1 MPQDFLRSAG
11 MTGFNSNNH
20 ENYHYIERR
29 IFDELQGPNIKQES
43 LYLFLSASRPA
54 PLESMDHLPSRTPKQ
69 QQSVSIQIKLRET
82 AEILCICKNFQTL
95 GFNLPIS
102 VYRKNRSTRFE
113 TIILLPHIRYKIE
126 IS

>member
-20 ENYHYIERR
+20 DNYHYIERR

-43 LYLFLSASRPA
+43 LYLFHSASRPA
-54 PLESMDHLPSRTPKQ
+54 PLESTDHLPSRTPNP

-82 AEILCICKNFQTL
+82 AEILCICKRLSDLEVQFAGICIQENQRHKVRKDDIKY
-95 GFNLPIS
+95 PI
-102 VYRKNRSTRFE
+102 
-113 TIILLPHIRYKIE
+113 
-126 IS
+126 